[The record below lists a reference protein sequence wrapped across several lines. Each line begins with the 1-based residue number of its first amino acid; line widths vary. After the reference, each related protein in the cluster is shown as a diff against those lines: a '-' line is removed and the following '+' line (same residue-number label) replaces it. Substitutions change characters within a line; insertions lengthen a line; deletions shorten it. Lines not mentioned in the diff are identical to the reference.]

1 MKRLRLH
8 HLAQKPSGTEE
19 MLLAD
24 ELAER
29 PRSHAFR
36 ERRRGGPLSLG
47 TGGEEVGH
55 GLSFILEHSPVKNI
69 AIVAKRNRPEAVALA
84 RRLVTWLR
92 RRRRSVLLET
102 EVASLLGIRDG
113 VTKKEMMA
121 RADLVIVLG
130 GDGTL
135 LSVARHSGTRRV
147 PVLGVNLGGLGFL
160 TDVRP
165 EEIFPAL
172 TRVLAGHYRIERRCM
187 LDAAVFRERRPVRRF
202 QALNDVV
209 INKGA
214 LARILD
220 LETSVDGVPLCTY
233 KADGLILSTPTGST
247 AYSLSAG
254 GAIVEPSLGV
264 VLISPICPHT
274 LTQRPIVLPEDS
286 HVRVAVR
293 SPDEDVVLTIDG
305 QEGMKLAD
313 QDVVEVSRS
322 KHRVLLVRS
331 PTHSFFELLR
341 TKLRWGER

>member
-1 MKRLRLH
+1 MKH
-8 HLAQKPSGTEE
+8 IG
-19 MLLAD
+19 
-24 ELAER
+24 
-29 PRSHAFR
+29 
-36 ERRRGGPLSLG
+36 
-47 TGGEEVGH
+47 
-55 GLSFILEHSPVKNI
+55 
-69 AIVAKRNRPEAVALA
+69 IVAKRNRPAALALA

-92 RRRRSVLLET
+92 RRRKTVLVET
-102 EVASLLGIRDG
+102 EVASTLRLSGG
-113 VTKKEMMA
+113 VSKQEMME
-121 RADLVIVLG
+121 RADLVVVLG

-135 LSVARHSGTRRV
+135 LSVARHSGSRRV

-165 EEIFPAL
+165 EEAFQAIE
-172 TRVLAGHYRIERRCM
+172 RVLAGHYRLERRSM
-187 LDAAVFRERRPVRRF
+187 LETAVVRGGKVLRRF

-220 LETSVDGVPLCTY
+220 LETSVDGVALCTY

-254 GAIVEPSLGV
+254 GAIVEPSIGV
-264 VLISPICPHT
+264 LLISPICPHT
-274 LTQRPIVLPEDS
+274 LTQRPIVLPERA
-286 HVRVAVR
+286 HVRVAVC

-305 QEGMKLAD
+305 QEGMKLASD
-313 QDVVEVSRS
+313 DVITVRPA
-322 KHRVLLVRS
+322 KHRVHLVRS

>member
-1 MKRLRLH
+1 
-8 HLAQKPSGTEE
+8 
-19 MLLAD
+19 
-24 ELAER
+24 
-29 PRSHAFR
+29 
-36 ERRRGGPLSLG
+36 
-47 TGGEEVGH
+47 
-55 GLSFILEHSPVKNI
+55 VKNI
-69 AIVAKRNRPEAVALA
+69 GIVAKRNRPEALALA
-84 RRLVTWLR
+84 RRLSTWLR
-92 RRRRSVLLET
+92 RRRRSVLLEA
-102 EVASLLGIRDG
+102 EAAKALRLPNG

-135 LSVARHSGTRRV
+135 LSVARHAGARRV

-172 TRVLAGHYRIERRCM
+172 ARVLAGHYRIERRFM
-187 LDAAVFRERRPVRRF
+187 LEAAVVRAGKRVRRF

-220 LETSVDGVPLCTY
+220 LETSVDGVALCTY

-274 LTQRPIVLPEDS
+274 LTQRPIVLAEKS
-286 HVRVAVR
+286 RVRIAVR

-305 QEGMKLAD
+305 QEGMKLASE
-313 QDVVEVSRS
+313 DVVAVCPS

>member
-1 MKRLRLH
+1 
-8 HLAQKPSGTEE
+8 

-24 ELAER
+24 EGV
-29 PRSHAFR
+29 
-36 ERRRGGPLSLG
+36 ERRRPHALG
-47 TGGEEVGH
+47 ERRGLGALLVGSSGEKVGH
-55 GLSFILEHSPVKNI
+55 GARFILEQLQMKNI
-69 AIVAKRNRPEAVALA
+69 GIVAKRNQPKAIALA

-92 RRRRSVLLET
+92 RRRRTVLLEA
-102 EVASLLGIRDG
+102 EVAKALHLADG
-113 VTKKEMMA
+113 VSKQEMMA

-172 TRVLAGHYRIERRCM
+172 ERVFGGQYQLEQRSM
-187 LDAAVFRERRPVRRF
+187 LEAAAMRNGKVVQRF

-220 LETSVDGVPLCTY
+220 LETSVDGMPICTY
-233 KADGLILSTPTGST
+233 KADGLIVATPTGST

-254 GAIVEPSLGV
+254 GAIVEPSVGV
-264 VLISPICPHT
+264 VLVSPICPHT
-274 LTQRPIVLPEDS
+274 LTQRPIVLPARS
-286 HVRVAVR
+286 HLRIAVR
-293 SPDEDVVLTIDG
+293 SPDEDVVLTVDG
-305 QEGMKLAD
+305 QEGMKLANN
-313 QDVVEVSRS
+313 DVVEVRPS
-322 KHRVLLVRS
+322 KNRVLLVRS

>member
-1 MKRLRLH
+1 MKH
-8 HLAQKPSGTEE
+8 IG
-19 MLLAD
+19 
-24 ELAER
+24 
-29 PRSHAFR
+29 
-36 ERRRGGPLSLG
+36 
-47 TGGEEVGH
+47 
-55 GLSFILEHSPVKNI
+55 
-69 AIVAKRNRPEAVALA
+69 IVAKRNRPAALALA

-92 RRRRSVLLET
+92 RRRKTVLVET
-102 EVASLLGIRDG
+102 EVASVLRLSDG
-113 VTKKEMMA
+113 VSKQEMME
-121 RADLVIVLG
+121 RADLVVVLG

-135 LSVARHSGTRRV
+135 LSVARHSGSRRV

-165 EEIFPAL
+165 DEAFQAL
-172 TRVLAGHYRIERRCM
+172 ERVLAGHYRLERRSM
-187 LDAAVFRERRPVRRF
+187 LETAVVRGGKVLRRF

-220 LETSVDGVPLCTY
+220 LETSVYGVALCTY

-254 GAIVEPSLGV
+254 GAIVEPSIGV
-264 VLISPICPHT
+264 LLISPICPHT
-274 LTQRPIVLPEDS
+274 LTQRPIVLPERA

-305 QEGMKLAD
+305 QEGMKLASD
-313 QDVVEVSRS
+313 DVITVRPA
-322 KHRVLLVRS
+322 KHRVHLVRS

>member
-1 MKRLRLH
+1 MKH
-8 HLAQKPSGTEE
+8 IG
-19 MLLAD
+19 
-24 ELAER
+24 
-29 PRSHAFR
+29 
-36 ERRRGGPLSLG
+36 
-47 TGGEEVGH
+47 
-55 GLSFILEHSPVKNI
+55 
-69 AIVAKRNRPEAVALA
+69 IVAKRNRPAALALA

-92 RRRRSVLLET
+92 RRRRIVLLENEAAT
-102 EVASLLGIRDG
+102 ALRLSGG
-113 VTKKEMMA
+113 VSKQEMME
-121 RADLVIVLG
+121 RADLVVVLG

-135 LSVARHSGTRRV
+135 LSVARHSGARRV

-165 EEIFPAL
+165 GEAFQAL
-172 TRVLAGHYRIERRCM
+172 ERVLAGHYRLERRSM
-187 LDAAVFRERRPVRRF
+187 LETAVVRGGKVLRRF

-220 LETSVDGVPLCTY
+220 LETSVDGVALCTY

-254 GAIVEPSLGV
+254 GAIVEPSVGV
-264 VLISPICPHT
+264 LLISPICPHT
-274 LTQRPIVLPEDS
+274 LTQRPIVLPERA
-286 HVRVAVR
+286 HVRIAVR

-305 QEGMKLAD
+305 QEGMQLATE
-313 QDVVEVSRS
+313 DVVTVRPA
-322 KHRVLLVRS
+322 KHRVHLVRS

>member
-1 MKRLRLH
+1 M
-8 HLAQKPSGTEE
+8 
-19 MLLAD
+19 
-24 ELAER
+24 
-29 PRSHAFR
+29 
-36 ERRRGGPLSLG
+36 
-47 TGGEEVGH
+47 
-55 GLSFILEHSPVKNI
+55 KNI
-69 AIVAKRNRPEAVALA
+69 GIVAKRNQPKALALA
-84 RRLVTWLR
+84 RRLTTWLR
-92 RRRRSVLLET
+92 RKRRTVLLEA
-102 EVASLLGIRDG
+102 EVAKALRLADG
-113 VTKKEMMA
+113 VSKQEMMA

-172 TRVLAGHYRIERRCM
+172 ERVFGGHYQLEQRSM
-187 LDAAVFRERRPVRRF
+187 LEAAVMRNGKVVQRF

-220 LETSVDGVPLCTY
+220 LETSVGGMPICTY
-233 KADGLILSTPTGST
+233 KADGLIVATPTGST

-254 GAIVEPSLGV
+254 GAIVEPSVGV
-264 VLISPICPHT
+264 VLVSPICPHT
-274 LTQRPIVLPEDS
+274 LTQRPIVLPDRS
-286 HVRVAVR
+286 HLRVTVR

-305 QEGMKLAD
+305 QEGMKLAND
-313 QDVVEVSRS
+313 DVVEVRPS
-322 KHRVLLVRS
+322 KNRVLLVRS

>member
-1 MKRLRLH
+1 M
-8 HLAQKPSGTEE
+8 
-19 MLLAD
+19 
-24 ELAER
+24 
-29 PRSHAFR
+29 
-36 ERRRGGPLSLG
+36 
-47 TGGEEVGH
+47 
-55 GLSFILEHSPVKNI
+55 KNI
-69 AIVAKRNRPEAVALA
+69 GIVAKRNQPKAVALA

-92 RRRRSVLLET
+92 RKRRTVLLEA
-102 EVASLLGIRDG
+102 EVAKALRLADG
-113 VTKKEMMA
+113 VSKQEMMA

-135 LSVARHSGTRRV
+135 LSVARHSGARRV

-172 TRVLAGHYRIERRCM
+172 ERVFGGQYQLEQRSM
-187 LDAAVFRERRPVRRF
+187 LEAAAMRNGKVVQRF

-220 LETSVDGVPLCTY
+220 LETSVDGTPICTY
-233 KADGLILSTPTGST
+233 KADGLIVATPTGST

-254 GAIVEPSLGV
+254 GAIVEPSVGV
-264 VLISPICPHT
+264 VLVSPICPHT
-274 LTQRPIVLPEDS
+274 LTQRPIVLPGRS
-286 HVRVAVR
+286 HLRIAVR
-293 SPDEDVVLTIDG
+293 SPDEDVVLTVDG
-305 QEGMKLAD
+305 QEGMKLANN
-313 QDVVEVSRS
+313 DVVEVRAS
-322 KHRVLLVRS
+322 KNRVLLVRS

>member
-1 MKRLRLH
+1 M
-8 HLAQKPSGTEE
+8 
-19 MLLAD
+19 
-24 ELAER
+24 
-29 PRSHAFR
+29 
-36 ERRRGGPLSLG
+36 
-47 TGGEEVGH
+47 
-55 GLSFILEHSPVKNI
+55 KNI
-69 AIVAKRNRPEAVALA
+69 GIVAKRNQPKAIALA

-92 RRRRSVLLET
+92 RRRRTVLLEA
-102 EVASLLGIRDG
+102 EVAKALHLADG
-113 VTKKEMMA
+113 VSKQEMMA

-172 TRVLAGHYRIERRCM
+172 ERVFGGQYQLEQRSM
-187 LDAAVFRERRPVRRF
+187 LEAAAMRNGKVVQRF

-220 LETSVDGVPLCTY
+220 LETSVDGMPICTY
-233 KADGLILSTPTGST
+233 NADGLIVATPTGST

-254 GAIVEPSLGV
+254 GAIVEPSVGV
-264 VLISPICPHT
+264 VLVSPICPHT
-274 LTQRPIVLPEDS
+274 LTQRPIVLPARS
-286 HVRVAVR
+286 HLRIAVR
-293 SPDEDVVLTIDG
+293 SPDEDVVLTVDG
-305 QEGMKLAD
+305 QEGMKLANN
-313 QDVVEVSRS
+313 DVVEVRPS
-322 KHRVLLVRS
+322 KNRVLLVRS

>member
-1 MKRLRLH
+1 M
-8 HLAQKPSGTEE
+8 
-19 MLLAD
+19 
-24 ELAER
+24 
-29 PRSHAFR
+29 
-36 ERRRGGPLSLG
+36 
-47 TGGEEVGH
+47 
-55 GLSFILEHSPVKNI
+55 KNI
-69 AIVAKRNRPEAVALA
+69 GIVAKRNQPKAIALA

-92 RRRRSVLLET
+92 RRRRTVLLEA
-102 EVASLLGIRDG
+102 EVAKALHLADG
-113 VTKKEMMA
+113 VSKQEMMA

-172 TRVLAGHYRIERRCM
+172 ERVFGGQYQLEQRSM
-187 LDAAVFRERRPVRRF
+187 LEAAAMRNGKVVQRF

-220 LETSVDGVPLCTY
+220 LETSVDGMPICTY
-233 KADGLILSTPTGST
+233 KADGLIVATPTGST

-254 GAIVEPSLGV
+254 GAIVEPSVGM
-264 VLISPICPHT
+264 VLVSPICPHT
-274 LTQRPIVLPEDS
+274 LTQRPIVLPARS
-286 HVRVAVR
+286 HLRIAVR
-293 SPDEDVVLTIDG
+293 SPDEDVVLTVDG
-305 QEGMKLAD
+305 QEGMKLANN
-313 QDVVEVSRS
+313 DVVEVRPS
-322 KHRVLLVRS
+322 KNRVLLVRS

>member
-1 MKRLRLH
+1 M
-8 HLAQKPSGTEE
+8 
-19 MLLAD
+19 
-24 ELAER
+24 
-29 PRSHAFR
+29 
-36 ERRRGGPLSLG
+36 
-47 TGGEEVGH
+47 
-55 GLSFILEHSPVKNI
+55 KNI
-69 AIVAKRNRPEAVALA
+69 GIVAKRNQPKAVALA

-92 RRRRSVLLET
+92 RKRRTVLLEA
-102 EVASLLGIRDG
+102 EVAKALRLADG
-113 VTKKEMMA
+113 VSKQEMMA

-172 TRVLAGHYRIERRCM
+172 ERVFGGQYQLEQRSM
-187 LDAAVFRERRPVRRF
+187 LEAAAMRNGKVVQRF

-220 LETSVDGVPLCTY
+220 LETSVDGMPICTY
-233 KADGLILSTPTGST
+233 KADGLIVATPTGST

-254 GAIVEPSLGV
+254 GAIVEPSVGV
-264 VLISPICPHT
+264 VLVSPICPHT
-274 LTQRPIVLPEDS
+274 LTQRPIVLPARS
-286 HVRVAVR
+286 HLRIAVR
-293 SPDEDVVLTIDG
+293 SPDEDVVLTVDG
-305 QEGMKLAD
+305 QEGMKLANN
-313 QDVVEVSRS
+313 DVVEVRPS
-322 KHRVLLVRS
+322 KNRVLLVRS